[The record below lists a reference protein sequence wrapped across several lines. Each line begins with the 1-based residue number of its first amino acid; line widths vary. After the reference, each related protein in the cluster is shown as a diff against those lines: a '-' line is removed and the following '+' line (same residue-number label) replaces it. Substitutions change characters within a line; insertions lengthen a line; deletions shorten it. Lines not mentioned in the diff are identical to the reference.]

1 MYISD
6 KYSFALFRH
15 GIRRL
20 SDYTKEE
27 IAARVQTYFKF
38 MFVRHPVTR
47 LVSAFKNKFVN
58 EHGDYFKKFR
68 APILHHS
75 RNRVLKAIE
84 KKHIQFADF
93 IAYLLTADTPLR
105 QDEHFVGFNE
115 LCSPCTMKYDFIGKQ
130 ETFNQDSNFLLSTVF
145 KRRLI
150 LHKSPHA
157 THSDKKTT
165 YIMFAN
171 VSKKHKNIIKQ
182 NYADDFQMFEYTS
195 NGYI

>member
-1 MYISD
+1 
-6 KYSFALFRH
+6 
-15 GIRRL
+15 
-20 SDYTKEE
+20 
-27 IAARVQTYFKF
+27 

-68 APILHHS
+68 GPILHHS
-75 RNRVLKAIE
+75 RNRVLKSME
-84 KKHIQFADF
+84 KNHIQFADF

-105 QDEHFVGFNE
+105 QDEHFVGFDE
-115 LCSPCTMKYDFIGKQ
+115 LCSPCTIKYDFIGKQ

-165 YIMFAN
+165 HIMFAN
-171 VSKKHKNIIKQ
+171 VSKKHKNIIKH
-182 NYADDFQMFEYTS
+182 NYAADFQMFEYTS